1 VSQEPEPQVQ
11 QAARGAGASSAAAS
25 QRSASPR
32 ISMVV
37 PCYNAALHLEASLG
51 RLFEFLEGARGEIGD
66 YELIVVDDGST
77 DTTAELV
84 ASRFPQARLIRHAT
98 NRGKGAAVR
107 TGMLA
112 ASGRFLFFT
121 DADVPYDLAPLT
133 LMLDYLD
140 RKEFHICI
148 GTRPRV
154 SASVH
159 DPRGRLRRI
168 ASWVYTEF
176 VSRIVVTG
184 IRDTQCGFKGFR
196 REAATFLFGQS
207 RVDNFAFDVEILYL
221 AYKNDFDVKRIPVQ
235 LRFDDHSS
243 VSLLRHVSPM
253 VLELFRLPL
262 RFHLGHFQT
271 FEQWERGR
279 RSP

>member
-1 VSQEPEPQVQ
+1 
-11 QAARGAGASSAAAS
+11 
-25 QRSASPR
+25 
-32 ISMVV
+32 MVV
-37 PCYNAALHLEASLG
+37 PCYNAAPHVEASLG
-51 RLFEFLEGARGEIGD
+51 RLFQFLEGARNGLGD
-66 YELIVVDDGST
+66 YEVIVVDDGSS
-77 DTTAELV
+77 DATAEIV

-112 ASGRFLFFT
+112 ASGDFLFFT
-121 DADVPYDLAPLT
+121 DADVPYDLAPLA

-148 GTRPRV
+148 GTRPRR
-154 SASVH
+154 SGSQP

-184 IRDTQCGFKGFR
+184 IRDTQCGFKGFQ
-196 REAATFLFGQS
+196 REAARFLFEQS

-221 AYKNDFDVKRIPVQ
+221 AYKSDFDVKRVPVQ
-235 LRFDDHSS
+235 LRFDDYTS
-243 VSLLRHVSPM
+243 VSLLRHVPPM
-253 VLELFRLPL
+253 LLELIRLPL
-262 RFHLGHFQT
+262 RFHLGRYEAFDPRQ
-271 FEQWERGR
+271 RGR